1 MEHLKLEDYNII
13 YIYMNSIIPSFELV
27 KSHIDKGKVSKN
39 TSHDYIRRDIGEF
52 LDVLAV
58 AYGLK
63 PLAGLDFSAYGRTK
77 FKKLNKVKINAIID
91 FCNKQGVKSVY
102 NFQKGGMYLKNIFYL
117 PKNEHK
123 ALNLMAILWL
133 DIKFTGN
140 TELNK
145 MYHQFY
151 IGASFGY
158 TEKNIQFFLEQNFEK
173 KLTDSQIEFIK
184 AKLISDKFT
193 IEDLN
198 KDHKIQIKTTTKLL

>member
-1 MEHLKLEDYNII
+1 
-13 YIYMNSIIPSFELV
+13 MNSIIPSFEIV
-27 KSHIDKGKVSKN
+27 KSLLDKGKVSKN
-39 TSHDYIRRDIGEF
+39 NVKNTSHRDIGEF

-63 PLAGLDFSAYGRTK
+63 PLAGLDFSAYGRNK
-77 FKKLNKVKINAIID
+77 FKKLNKVKINAIIE
-91 FCNKQGVKSVY
+91 FCNTQGVKSVY

-117 PKNEHK
+117 PKNQQK

-133 DIKFTGN
+133 DVKFIAN
-140 TELNK
+140 AELNN

-158 TEKNIQFFLEQNFEK
+158 AEKNTQFFLEQNFGK
-173 KLTDSQIEFIK
+173 KLTEKQLEFIK
-184 AKLISDKFT
+184 AKLITDKFT
-193 IEDLN
+193 LEDLN